1 MSEHVVR
8 GVRDYCSPVYSFD
21 VQSAVRV
28 DVAHACRSTR
38 IFPRRFQ
45 WRSSEK
51 TSPRWYSVGRCEAVV
66 SGTYRSFHARSRPL
80 RDSRSVVSLCKQLRS
95 TCITVQA
102 ACIPSE
108 LGSEVP
114 SHHLWTVPHLQFSPH
129 LQSAPQLQSF
139 QGHGL
144 PPLSFFT
151 QGSQPNMV
159 AGDARVQLRE
169 SRTVADT

>member
-8 GVRDYCSPVYSFD
+8 GVRDCRSPAFSFD
-21 VQSAVRV
+21 VQSAVHV
-28 DVAHACRSTR
+28 EVAHACRSMGVLSR
-38 IFPRRFQ
+38 WFQ

-51 TSPRWYSVGRCEAVV
+51 TSPRWYSVGRCESFV
-66 SGTYRSFHARSRPL
+66 SGTCRSFRARLRPL

-102 ACIPSE
+102 TGIPSE

-169 SRTVADT
+169 SRTVDVT